1 MAMVINHNTN
11 PNFFEV
17 HGSGARACSPDD
29 EPRIIEYAIEKIR
42 FRKLILR

>member
-1 MAMVINHNTN
+1 MVMVINHNTN

-17 HGSGARACSPDD
+17 GARVCSPDD